1 MSLPRGWA
9 STTAAEAC
17 TLVQS
22 GGTPKAGFID
32 KPGIPFLKVYN
43 IVGQEIDFDYRPQF
57 VSKNIHQSELKKSIT
72 LPGDVLMNIVG
83 PPLGKVAIVPRT
95 FPEWNANQALAIFR
109 PSDAAISRWIYYFLC
124 GGTSVQSVINDTRGS
139 AGQVNISLSQCR
151 NFELSLPPAAEQRR
165 IVAKLDALTTRLAHA
180 RAELKRADTLQRK
193 MRLSA
198 LSQVFAK
205 HGDGPRETLDS
216 LCRIGTGSTP
226 KRGDPRYYSGGTIA
240 WVTSGAVNQR
250 LVDKP
255 TEFITDAAIKETN
268 CKVFPAGSLL
278 VALYGEGKTRGKV
291 AKLGIA
297 AATNQ
302 ALAVLHS
309 FEERVDPQW
318 ISLFLEARYQETR
331 DEAAGGVQPNLN
343 LGIIKAIGLPVPP
356 LDEQRAAIIRTSL
369 AFSRADRL
377 EAEAARGRA
386 LLDRL
391 ESAILAKAFKGE
403 LVPQDPNDEPAS
415 VLLDRIR
422 TQRTSVS
429 KAKPKP
435 RSARRITA

>member
-1 MSLPRGWA
+1 MSLPSGW
-9 STTAAEAC
+9 TTEKLRTVCDVLTDGTHHSPANNR
-17 TLVQS
+17 S
-22 GGTPKAGFID
+22 GD
-32 KPGIPFLKVYN
+32 IPY
-43 IVGQEIDFDYRPQF
+43 ITA
-57 VSKNIHQSELKKSIT
+57 KNIKWGGIDLNDLTYVSEDEHQSIYRRCPVKK
-72 LPGDVLMNIVG
+72 GDVLLIKDGATAGIATINDLAEPFSMLSSVALIRPSEALNNKYLWYWIRSLEAQKSLLGAMNGSAIRRLTLTAIG
-83 PPLGKVAIVPRT
+83 STSLQFPPL
-95 FPEWNANQALAIFR
+95 
-109 PSDAAISRWIYYFLC
+109 
-124 GGTSVQSVINDTRGS
+124 
-139 AGQVNISLSQCR
+139 
-151 NFELSLPPAAEQRR
+151 AEQRR
-165 IVAKLDALTTRLAHA
+165 IVVKLDALTARLAGA
-180 RAELKRADTLQRK
+180 RMELKRADILQRK
-193 MRLSA
+193 IRLA
-198 LSQVFAK
+198 FLSQVFARHINSPHEK
-205 HGDGPRETLDS
+205 LEY

-255 TEFITDAAIKETN
+255 TEFITDAAVKETN

-278 VALYGEGKTRGKV
+278 VALYGEGKTRGKI

-309 FEERVDPQW
+309 FEKRVDPQW

-343 LGIIKAIGLPVPP
+343 LGIIKAISLPIPP
-356 LDEQRAAIIRTSL
+356 LYEQRAAIDKANL
-369 AFSRADRL
+369 AFVRADRL
-377 EAEAARGRA
+377 EAEVVRARA

-415 VLLDRIR
+415 VLLERIR
-422 TQRTSVS
+422 AQRSAPTQ
-429 KAKPKP
+429 AKHKP
-435 RSARRITA
+435 RAGRRITV